1 MSIKIEK
8 WESERTHGTQ
18 IAQHIHLHSSDAA
31 WIWNKKVTN
40 EETRIWLTQRCDKDD
55 CKESVIAWDH
65 KYKGIGTKTTTV
77 RLIL

>member
-18 IAQHIHLHSSDAA
+18 IAQHIHLHSYDAA
-31 WIWNKKVTN
+31 WIWIKKGTN
-40 EETRIWLTQRCDKDD
+40 EETRIWLTQRRDKDD
-55 CKESVIAWDH
+55 WKESVIAWDH
-65 KYKGIGTKTTTV
+65 KCIGTGTKTTTV